1 MADGRCDMTEPIV
14 TMLGLVAGVI
24 TSAGFLPQLAR
35 GYRTKKLDDISYYM
49 PIVLA
54 IGMMLWLLYGILLA
68 ELPIIA
74 ANAFGASCSLLLI
87 AMKKRYST

>member
-1 MADGRCDMTEPIV
+1 
-14 TMLGLVAGVI
+14 
-24 TSAGFLPQLAR
+24 
-35 GYRTKKLDDISYYM
+35 M

-54 IGMMLWLLYGILLA
+54 IGMTLWLVYGVLLA

-87 AMKKRYST
+87 AMKKRYSI